1 MMEESEDQGLLQVV
15 DSSGYAGHGSSLEGV
30 ALGQKQGKGAS
41 ILRGAPR
48 GRPRGDRGLFEAPR
62 RSGGLFCDPVG
73 DAIDLLVAELDRWR
87 PARCPV
93 CGGNRPDSLPARRD
107 RVCEG
112 CGAGFVQVGKGRRR
126 LYCGPGCARQ
136 AWGRMRRAY
145 RGA

>member
-1 MMEESEDQGLLQVV
+1 ME
-15 DSSGYAGHGSSLEGV
+15 DSKALRLRQIVASAGYADPVTPRAIPET
-30 ALGQKQGKGAS
+30 GKGAS
-41 ILRGAPR
+41 ILRGALPVR
-48 GRPRGDRGLFEAPR
+48 PEGRSWLGLAPR
-62 RSGGLFCDPVG
+62 RSAGLFPDPVG

-93 CGGNRPDSLPARRD
+93 CLGPRSERAPARRD